1 MSFNRETGGRFFS
14 PDNQAGRAPEL
25 PASTRFDRARTIIE
39 SKHAKLDGAHI
50 QTAIDI
56 QQAVAEL
63 LPPFQERDDVPKIIY
78 ITSFND
84 LPRSIADGLVIENG
98 TKDENRS
105 DEALSIIELDLA
117 SGKLYKAERGFTDF
131 TMCDIPYSDSH
142 TYGAV
147 SIVGAKKTVTLSR
160 TELGT
165 QGWLDFGG
173 KAVDALQKVAKTI
186 EKGKRYNNPRH
197 RLYRGLKLVP
207 DDPNP
212 EPKNPGEPD
221 EWAKELTEELT
232 GRPWD

>member
-1 MSFNRETGGRFFS
+1 TSF
-14 PDNQAGRAPEL
+14 DH
-25 PASTRFDRARTIIE
+25 RARFLKD
-39 SKHAKLDGAHI
+39 S
-50 QTAIDI
+50 
-56 QQAVAEL
+56 
-63 LPPFQERDDVPKIIY
+63 
-78 ITSFND
+78 
-84 LPRSIADGLVIENG
+84 LVVIPG
-98 TKDENRS
+98 IKDEDRS
-105 DEALSIIELDLA
+105 NGALNIIELDTA
-117 SGKLYKAERGFTDF
+117 SGRLYQAERGFTDF